1 MFGSSAGRLPANQRI
16 LFRREN
22 VGFVFQ
28 QFNLLPALTAAENA
42 AVPLIAAGMKRT
54 EAVERAKALLDQL
67 GLNGR
72 RDALPATLSGGEQ
85 QRVAIARALVH
96 EPRLVVCD
104 EPTAAL
110 DHATGEAV
118 MKLVAAN
125 AVHPDRAAV
134 VVTHDS
140 RVFHFAD
147 VIAHMDDGRIVQNG
161 EKREEGDS
169 VMKRTVLP
177 IVAAVAAILAMIS
190 VARTRP
196 KREPTVPPSAPP
208 TSSFEEVVAGVGLVE
223 ANSENIDV
231 SCAVSGMVTQ
241 LYVKAGDR
249 VGQGQKLFSL
259 DDRELRADQQVKRT
273 ALEGAQARLAKLEQE
288 PRAEDIPPAE
298 ERVREAQA
306 NSWDAEVQMRLIES
320 VTDKR
325 AVRDEDV
332 QRRRLAYIAAQ
343 ARLAEVEAQLGLLKA
358 GAWAPDIAVAKSEV
372 AQAEAQVKMAETNID
387 RLTMRAPIAGV
398 ILQNKVR
405 LGQYAQCG
413 PLSEPLMILGS
424 VTPLNVRV
432 DVDEHDAWRVRGGAP
447 AAASPR
453 GNGSIRIPLEFV
465 RFEPYVVPKKSLT
478 GDSTERV
485 DTRVLQVI
493 YRVKDQNAS
502 LYVGQ
507 QMDVYIKTVDAV
519 NPSRQGPDSAAG
531 RGQ

>member
-1 MFGSSAGRLPANQRI
+1 MQENQSIAISCRGVHKHFGNGTRVQALRGVDFEARLGELTFIVGPSGCGKTTLLSVITGLLDPSDGEVELFGSSAGRLPANQRI

-118 MKLVAAN
+118 IELVA
-125 AVHPDRAAV
+125 
-134 VVTHDS
+134 
-140 RVFHFAD
+140 
-147 VIAHMDDGRIVQNG
+147 
-161 EKREEGDS
+161 
-169 VMKRTVLP
+169 
-177 IVAAVAAILAMIS
+177 
-190 VARTRP
+190 
-196 KREPTVPPSAPP
+196 
-208 TSSFEEVVAGVGLVE
+208 AGVGLIE

-259 DDRELRADQQVKRT
+259 DDRDLRADQQVKRT

-306 NSWDAEVQMRLIES
+306 NLADAEVQVRLIES

-332 QRRRLAYIAAQ
+332 QRRRLAYKAAQ

-424 VTPLNVRV
+424 VTPLHVRV
-432 DVDEHDAWRVRGGAP
+432 DVDEHDAWRVRGGTQAV
-447 AAASPR
+447 ACPR

-465 RFEPYVVPKKSLT
+465 RFEPYVIPKKSLT

-493 YRVKDQNAS
+493 YRVRDAEPS
-502 LYVGQ
+502 VYVGQ
-507 QMDVYIKTVDAV
+507 QMDVYIEGSATRLSSKNSATSGA
-519 NPSRQGPDSAAG
+519 SQGWRSEG
-531 RGQ
+531 H

>member
-1 MFGSSAGRLPANQRI
+1 
-16 LFRREN
+16 
-22 VGFVFQ
+22 
-28 QFNLLPALTAAENA
+28 
-42 AVPLIAAGMKRT
+42 
-54 EAVERAKALLDQL
+54 
-67 GLNGR
+67 
-72 RDALPATLSGGEQ
+72 
-85 QRVAIARALVH
+85 
-96 EPRLVVCD
+96 
-104 EPTAAL
+104 
-110 DHATGEAV
+110 
-118 MKLVAAN
+118 
-125 AVHPDRAAV
+125 
-134 VVTHDS
+134 
-140 RVFHFAD
+140 
-147 VIAHMDDGRIVQNG
+147 
-161 EKREEGDS
+161 
-169 VMKRTVLP
+169 
-177 IVAAVAAILAMIS
+177 
-190 VARTRP
+190 
-196 KREPTVPPSAPP
+196 
-208 TSSFEEVVAGVGLVE
+208 VGLVE

-231 SCAVSGMVTQ
+231 SCAVSGMVTR

-259 DDRELRADQQVKRT
+259 DDRDLRADQQVKRA
-273 ALEGAQARLAKLEQE
+273 ALEEAQARLAKLEQE

-306 NSWDAEVQMRLIES
+306 NLADAEVQVRLIES

-332 QRRRLAYIAAQ
+332 QRRRLAYKAAQ
-343 ARLAEVEAQLGLLKA
+343 ARLAEVEAQLKLLKA

-405 LGQYAQCG
+405 LGQFAQCG

-424 VTPLNVRV
+424 VTPLHVRV
-432 DVDEHDAWRVRGGAP
+432 DVDEHDAWRVRGGAL

-465 RFEPYVVPKKSLT
+465 RFEPYVIPKKSLT

-507 QMDVYIKTVDAV
+507 QMDVYIKTPDAA
-519 NPSRQGPDSAAG
+519 NPSRQGSESTAG
-531 RGQ
+531 HGQ